1 LRGNPRDGSPGATRT
16 RPPVALFLP
25 KGIWGTLVD
34 KLPGGSS
41 AEVKP

>member
-1 LRGNPRDGSPGATRT
+1 VLADRVEE